1 MLINTVVMFLQELLP
16 ALLLLSTLLVWQ
28 GSRLKFLLPV
38 LLGATVFGLLLI
50 ASQFSRISDFAS
62 GSGLE
67 LLYICCYLLTFILL
81 LLSVAFAGQP
91 HWSARLAG
99 LAVASLLWVNGSNLV
114 LFLFVYQ
121 QNLFASSALLLGA
134 ALGLGIGLSVA
145 VLWYQLQL
153 ELAGRWRMFLQL
165 CLSLLA
171 ARQISMAVMLLV
183 QTDWLA
189 SGPQLWNSE
198 WLLSEESEYG
208 HFFNA
213 LLGYE
218 ATPGLMQLVGF
229 VAAFLLLLWQ
239 SRRLEVEK

>member
-28 GSRLKFLLPV
+28 RTRLRFLLPT
-38 LLGATVFGLLLI
+38 LLGGTVLGLLFI
-50 ASQFSRISDFAS
+50 ASQFSRISELAS

-67 LLYICCYLLTFILL
+67 LLYIGCYLLTFILL
-81 LLSVAFAGQP
+81 LLSVAIAHRP
-91 HWSARLAG
+91 RWSARLSG

-114 LFLFVYQ
+114 LFLFVYER
-121 QNLFASSALLLGA
+121 NLFASPALLLGVT
-134 ALGLGIGLSVA
+134 LGVGIGVSVA

-153 ELAGRWRMFLQL
+153 ELSGRWRGFFQC
-165 CLSLLA
+165 CLALLA

-183 QTDWLA
+183 QTDWLE

-218 ATPGLMQLVGF
+218 ATPGLMQLAGF
-229 VAAFLLLLWQ
+229 VAGFLLLLWL
-239 SRRLEVEK
+239 SRSLEVQK